1 MTWTGLIGIPTAAVL
16 ALLLKEK
23 YQDYQQEKM
32 TADIRQFFSQKG
44 DIELVYFDVPQP
56 QSKERNGGLVMS
68 DGRQYSFTYQKGA
81 IIYQEEKMI
90 ESKSYEELAQI
101 IEKPEKIVL
110 FFTADWCPDCQF
122 IYPVMPEIEAE
133 NADFTF
139 VRVNRDNFM
148 EVAQEWNIF
157 GIPSFVVLENGKEI
171 GRLVN
176 KLRKT
181 KAEINDFL
189 ARL

>member
-1 MTWTGLIGIPTAAVL
+1 
-16 ALLLKEK
+16 
-23 YQDYQQEKM
+23 
-32 TADIRQFFSQKG
+32 
-44 DIELVYFDVPQP
+44 
-56 QSKERNGGLVMS
+56 
-68 DGRQYSFTYQKGA
+68 
-81 IIYQEEKMI
+81 MI
-90 ESKSYEELAQI
+90 EPKSYEELAQI

-133 NADFTF
+133 KTDFTF

>member
-1 MTWTGLIGIPTAAVL
+1 
-16 ALLLKEK
+16 
-23 YQDYQQEKM
+23 
-32 TADIRQFFSQKG
+32 
-44 DIELVYFDVPQP
+44 
-56 QSKERNGGLVMS
+56 
-68 DGRQYSFTYQKGA
+68 
-81 IIYQEEKMI
+81 MI
-90 ESKSYEELAQI
+90 EPKSYEELAQI

-139 VRVNRDNFM
+139 IRVNRDNFM

-189 ARL
+189 TRL

>member
-1 MTWTGLIGIPTAAVL
+1 
-16 ALLLKEK
+16 
-23 YQDYQQEKM
+23 
-32 TADIRQFFSQKG
+32 
-44 DIELVYFDVPQP
+44 
-56 QSKERNGGLVMS
+56 
-68 DGRQYSFTYQKGA
+68 
-81 IIYQEEKMI
+81 MI
-90 ESKSYEELAQI
+90 EPKSYEELAQI

-157 GIPSFVVLENGKEI
+157 GIPSFVVLENSKEI

>member
-1 MTWTGLIGIPTAAVL
+1 
-16 ALLLKEK
+16 
-23 YQDYQQEKM
+23 
-32 TADIRQFFSQKG
+32 
-44 DIELVYFDVPQP
+44 
-56 QSKERNGGLVMS
+56 
-68 DGRQYSFTYQKGA
+68 
-81 IIYQEEKMI
+81 MI
-90 ESKSYEELAQI
+90 EPKSYEELAQI

-139 VRVNRDNFM
+139 VCVNRDNFM

>member
-1 MTWTGLIGIPTAAVL
+1 
-16 ALLLKEK
+16 
-23 YQDYQQEKM
+23 
-32 TADIRQFFSQKG
+32 
-44 DIELVYFDVPQP
+44 
-56 QSKERNGGLVMS
+56 
-68 DGRQYSFTYQKGA
+68 
-81 IIYQEEKMI
+81 MI
-90 ESKSYEELAQI
+90 EPKSYEELAQI

-189 ARL
+189 ATL

>member
-1 MTWTGLIGIPTAAVL
+1 
-16 ALLLKEK
+16 
-23 YQDYQQEKM
+23 
-32 TADIRQFFSQKG
+32 
-44 DIELVYFDVPQP
+44 
-56 QSKERNGGLVMS
+56 
-68 DGRQYSFTYQKGA
+68 
-81 IIYQEEKMI
+81 MI
-90 ESKSYEELAQI
+90 EPKSYEELAQI

-133 NADFTF
+133 NTDFTF
-139 VRVNRDNFM
+139 VRINRDNFM

>member
-1 MTWTGLIGIPTAAVL
+1 
-16 ALLLKEK
+16 
-23 YQDYQQEKM
+23 
-32 TADIRQFFSQKG
+32 
-44 DIELVYFDVPQP
+44 
-56 QSKERNGGLVMS
+56 
-68 DGRQYSFTYQKGA
+68 
-81 IIYQEEKMI
+81 MI
-90 ESKSYEELAQI
+90 EPKSYEELAQI

-157 GIPSFVVLENGKEI
+157 GIPSFVVLENGKEN

>member
-1 MTWTGLIGIPTAAVL
+1 
-16 ALLLKEK
+16 
-23 YQDYQQEKM
+23 
-32 TADIRQFFSQKG
+32 
-44 DIELVYFDVPQP
+44 
-56 QSKERNGGLVMS
+56 
-68 DGRQYSFTYQKGA
+68 
-81 IIYQEEKMI
+81 MI
-90 ESKSYEELAQI
+90 EPKSYEELAQI

-122 IYPVMPEIEAE
+122 IYPVMSEIEAE

>member
-1 MTWTGLIGIPTAAVL
+1 
-16 ALLLKEK
+16 
-23 YQDYQQEKM
+23 
-32 TADIRQFFSQKG
+32 
-44 DIELVYFDVPQP
+44 
-56 QSKERNGGLVMS
+56 
-68 DGRQYSFTYQKGA
+68 
-81 IIYQEEKMI
+81 MI
-90 ESKSYEELAQI
+90 EPKSYEELAQI

-133 NADFTF
+133 NADFIF
-139 VRVNRDNFM
+139 VSINRDNFM

>member
-1 MTWTGLIGIPTAAVL
+1 
-16 ALLLKEK
+16 
-23 YQDYQQEKM
+23 
-32 TADIRQFFSQKG
+32 
-44 DIELVYFDVPQP
+44 
-56 QSKERNGGLVMS
+56 
-68 DGRQYSFTYQKGA
+68 
-81 IIYQEEKMI
+81 MI
-90 ESKSYEELAQI
+90 EPKSYEELAQI

-148 EVAQEWNIF
+148 EVTQEWNIF

>member
-1 MTWTGLIGIPTAAVL
+1 
-16 ALLLKEK
+16 
-23 YQDYQQEKM
+23 
-32 TADIRQFFSQKG
+32 
-44 DIELVYFDVPQP
+44 
-56 QSKERNGGLVMS
+56 
-68 DGRQYSFTYQKGA
+68 
-81 IIYQEEKMI
+81 MI
-90 ESKSYEELAQI
+90 EPKSYEELAQI

>member
-1 MTWTGLIGIPTAAVL
+1 
-16 ALLLKEK
+16 
-23 YQDYQQEKM
+23 
-32 TADIRQFFSQKG
+32 
-44 DIELVYFDVPQP
+44 
-56 QSKERNGGLVMS
+56 
-68 DGRQYSFTYQKGA
+68 
-81 IIYQEEKMI
+81 MI
-90 ESKSYEELAQI
+90 EPKSYEELAQI
-101 IEKPEKIVL
+101 IEKPKKIVL